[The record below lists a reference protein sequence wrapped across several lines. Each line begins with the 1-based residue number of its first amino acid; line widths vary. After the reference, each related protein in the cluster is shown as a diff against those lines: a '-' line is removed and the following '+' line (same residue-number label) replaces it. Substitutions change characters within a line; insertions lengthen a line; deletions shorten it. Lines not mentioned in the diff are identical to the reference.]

1 MKRLVVISAM
11 LLGALAAPAAASSNA
26 PEFRR
31 APVTAHSY
39 AREARR
45 AISPAEAK
53 RIAMRSVRGAREAV
67 DIRRKGDVYVVRV
80 ILNNGQVRDIK
91 VDANTGRIR

>member
-11 LLGALAAPAAASSNA
+11 LLSAFAAPAAASSNA

-31 APVTAHSY
+31 APVVAHSY
-39 AREARR
+39 VREARR
-45 AISPAEAK
+45 AISPSEAK
-53 RIAMRSVRGAREAV
+53 RIALRSVRDPKEAL
-67 DIRRKGDVYVVRV
+67 DIRRVGDVYIVRIV
-80 ILNNGQVRDIK
+80 LKDGRRRDIK